1 MVTPSKRHFLSS
13 SREVSTSHKH
23 MLCSASRVNHA
34 IDTQR
39 DNEYKQQ
46 NASLTSNPVLRTELP
61 LERHAR
67 EVYTHTNFY
76 LFQEEFWNGLC
87 YWMESVDGQTMKTVR
102 DNRGAKGKLY
112 NVRYRRDYE
121 KLKVIL
127 ESTTSLEHQ
136 LTDMGPTV
144 GNDKRKDLET
154 YFGCKVP
161 DRVEIHPPTIGVTKG
176 RKKRIKS
183 GVEKGQEK
191 QKHTRCCRSCNKMTT
206 HDSRNC
212 PLKNNRGPKAQLSVE
227 FGSLVVNL

>member
-1 MVTPSKRHFLSS
+1 MAP
-13 SREVSTSHKH
+13 
-23 MLCSASRVNHA
+23 
-34 IDTQR
+34 
-39 DNEYKQQ
+39 
-46 NASLTSNPVLRTELP
+46 
-61 LERHAR
+61 
-67 EVYTHTNFY
+67 
-76 LFQEEFWNGLC
+76 G
-87 YWMESVDGQTMKTVR
+87 
-102 DNRGAKGKLY
+102 
-112 NVRYRRDYE
+112 RDYE

-127 ESTTSLEHQ
+127 ESTTFLEHQ

-191 QKHTRCCRSCNKMTT
+191 QKHPRRCRSCNKMTT

-212 PLKNNRGPKAQLSVE
+212 PLKNNSKSSSDE
-227 FGSLVVNL
+227 E